1 MRNIIITGDVTAD
14 WNIAR
19 IERGPGAGQLWNDQ
33 DLARVCLQPGGAAM
47 LGQLLR
53 EMFQGS
59 EESFQVFSCDLP
71 EGLQDPADKRACHSY
86 AMWMA
91 AGHPENKKKKVWR
104 VERFLGLDPAC
115 STDYAC
121 QTAAKPDIPPQADI
135 VVIDDAALRFRS
147 HRELW
152 PEAITKGKPSWI
164 IAKMSHPVA
173 EDVPGSLWN
182 FLLEHHARRT
192 IVITSITDLRKRSV
206 RVSKGISWE
215 RTALDLDWEFRHNP
229 AIASL
234 QKCALAIVSLGTAGA
249 YLFCSEEAVSA
260 GYLLYD
266 PKLLEGDWGRDLK
279 GLMLGYNVCLT
290 AAVARQIV
298 LSPDLARPYIQEGI
312 RQGVYL
318 MRKLQREGYGEVF
331 QGSSKQMSAP
341 AFPAQLL
348 AQHLREKDDY
358 LSWRKIPVPT
368 PVPMAETG
376 KPAHTAADWRILND
390 ICQDCEQECA
400 AGSGTQVHYRGEPYE
415 ELYKLAARIVISGK
429 DSVLGDV
436 PTVTY
441 GNLVT
446 ADRQEI
452 EDYRRIAA
460 SIEAYCSQPL
470 GRPLCLA
477 VFGAPGSGKSFGV
490 KQVAKSI
497 SPGQIQNLTFNLTQF
512 SQMKDLIDS
521 LHQVR
526 DIGLSG
532 KVPLVFW
539 DEFDTQECVWLKSF
553 LAPMQDG
560 EFQDGQITY
569 HIGPAIFVFAGG
581 TSSTFE
587 HFGETLG
594 KDDPKGRFQLLKG
607 PDFLSRLH
615 NFLNVKGPNPVAGQD
630 PACNLHL
637 IRRAILLRSLLQR
650 HAAHIFKG
658 DELNIDPDVL
668 RAFLKVKEYYHGA
681 RSMESIITMSLAG
694 GQSSFNK
701 SMLPPR
707 AQLDIHVNGQEF
719 MFHTE
724 GQMFRRNDMDNALL
738 NVFAAGVHQVYCEQ
752 AETWKTEAALKTF
765 EELDDGLKEEN
776 RRHVQD
782 IINKLEHIGFIIE
795 RADSS
800 GALVDLPAEAI
811 EPLAEMEHLRWM
823 KSKAN
828 MGWVYAPER
837 DDAHKKHPCLLPWSE
852 LTDAELGK
860 TSPELAAVMGRT
872 ALPEEEKEKDRVLVR
887 AIPRI
892 LAMAGYVLKKL

>member
-1 MRNIIITGDVTAD
+1 MKNIIITGDVTAD

-33 DLARVCLQPGGAAM
+33 DLTRACLQPGGAAM

-53 EMFQGS
+53 EMFAGIAEFQVHGS
-59 EESFQVFSCDLP
+59 ELP
-71 EGLQDPADKRACHSY
+71 EGLHDPTDKRVCHSY

-91 AGHPENKKKKVWR
+91 AEHPQDKRKAVWR
-104 VERFLGLDPAC
+104 VERFLGLDPFC
-115 STDYAC
+115 GTDTPC
-121 QTAAKPDIPPQADI
+121 QTNASPGFPAQADI
-135 VVIDDAALRFRS
+135 VVIDDAALRFRT
-147 HRELW
+147 HPELW
-152 PEAITKGKPSWI
+152 PEAITAGKPTWI
-164 IAKMSHPVA
+164 IVKMSHPVA
-173 EDVPGSLWN
+173 EAVPGSLWN
-182 FLLEHHARRT
+182 YLLEHHAQRT
-192 IVITSITDLRKRSV
+192 IVVTTITDLRKRSV

-215 RTALDLDWEFRHNP
+215 RTALELDWECRHNP

-249 YLFCSEEAVSA
+249 YLFSQEGAASN

-266 PKLLEGDWGRDLK
+266 PNLLEGDWGRNLK
-279 GLMLGYNVCLT
+279 GYMVGYNVCLT
-290 AAVARQIV
+290 AAVARQIA
-298 LSPDLARPYIQEGI
+298 LSPDIERPYIQEGI

-318 MRKLQREGYGEVF
+318 MRQLQREGYG
-331 QGSSKQMSAP
+331 QAYAMKGSQMSAP
-341 AFPAQLL
+341 AFPASLL
-348 AQHLREKDDY
+348 ATHSREKDDY
-358 LSWRKIPVPT
+358 LCWRKIPVAT
-368 PVPMAETG
+368 PVPEAEQGKQTQADTG
-376 KPAHTAADWRILND
+376 WRILND
-390 ICQDCEQECA
+390 ICLDSEKEFD
-400 AGSGTQVHYRGEPYE
+400 AGSAQVHYRGEPFE
-415 ELYKLAARIVISGK
+415 ELYKLAARIVVSGQ
-429 DSVLGDV
+429 DSVLRDV
-436 PTVTY
+436 PTVSY

-460 SIEAYCSQPL
+460 SIEAYCNQPL

-490 KQVAKSI
+490 KQVAKSV
-497 SPGQIQNLTFNLTQF
+497 SPDRIQNITFNLTQF
-512 SQMKDLIDS
+512 TQMKDLIDA

-539 DEFDTQECVWLKSF
+539 DEFDTQECEWLKNF

-581 TSSTFE
+581 TSSTYE

-594 KDDPKGRFQLLKG
+594 KDDPQGRFQLLKG

-615 NFLNVKGPNPVAGQD
+615 NFLNVKGPNQVTGQD
-630 PACNLHL
+630 PACDLHL
-637 IRRAILLRSLLQR
+637 IRRAILLRSLLER
-650 HAAHIFKG
+650 HARHLFRG

-681 RSMESIITMSLAG
+681 RSMESIISMSLSG
-694 GQSSFNK
+694 GRNSFNK
-701 SMLPPR
+701 SMLPPL
-707 AQLDIHVNGQEF
+707 AQLDIHVNGGEF

-724 GQMFRRNDMDNALL
+724 GQIFRRNDMDNALL
-738 NVFAAGVHQVYCEQ
+738 NIFAAGVHQVYCEG

-765 EELDDGLKEEN
+765 EDLDDGLKEEN

-782 IINKLEHIGFIIE
+782 IINKLERIGFIIE
-795 RADSS
+795 RAAGS
-800 GALVDLPAEAI
+800 GTVVDLPAEAI
-811 EPLAEMEHLRWM
+811 EPLAEMEHTRWM

-828 MGWVYAPER
+828 MGWVYAPIR
-837 DDAHKKHPCLLPWSE
+837 DNEHKKHPCLLPWRE
-852 LTDAELGK
+852 LTDGELGK